1 MNYLNVES
9 ESCSLIAYK
18 FENRV
23 YLTLFYAPLCCDVL
37 YMSCSVVGR
46 VSVLLMTTSVDGV
59 FG

>member
-23 YLTLFYAPLCCDVL
+23 FLTLFYALLCGDVL

-46 VSVLLMTTSVDGV
+46 VSVLLMATSVDGV